1 MSALTSEL
9 SHLSLFNL
17 LYFFQFGK
25 IVNEHYPLAE
35 DGKTKG
41 YTFLEFAN
49 HSSALEAVKSTNN
62 YKLDKQVCSSI
73 NYSVSLNT
81 GSH

>member
-1 MSALTSEL
+1 MLHFNFFL
-9 SHLSLFNL
+9 SCPCLFSKL
-17 LYFFQFGK
+17 KSSKFKSIYFQFGK

-49 HSSALEAVKSTNN
+49 HSSALEAVKATNN
-62 YKLDKQVCSSI
+62 YKLDKQVEI
-73 NYSVSLNT
+73 LIL
-81 GSH
+81 

>member
-1 MSALTSEL
+1 MCQIHWSRKLTSI
-9 SHLSLFNL
+9 F
-17 LYFFQFGK
+17 FFQFGK
-25 IVNEHYPLAE
+25 IVNEHYPLAD

-62 YKLDKQVCSSI
+62 YKLDKQVWKF
-73 NYSVSLNT
+73 LKPGT
-81 GSH
+81 